1 METTLSH
8 NLSEDLINVKAGQGS
23 NRRGCAKASRWGWRA
38 MELTIAICTFRRPS
52 IAGTLRSIAEQRGFA
67 GLPTIV
73 VIDND
78 NDKSAESRIRAAAA
92 EAGVLIKYVHA
103 PAQNISIARNAALDA
118 ATSRWLAFIDDDE
131 EAEPDWLV
139 RLSAHID
146 CAQAVIGISRA
157 IYSPSQPKWLER
169 CDFHSNRITGRIDN
183 AYTCNA
189 LLDLDF
195 VRRHGL
201 RFDLALG
208 RTGGEDTLFFRS
220 LTAAGGVIAY
230 RPDAVVTEPVPASRA
245 RMRWVLRRNFRAGQ
259 THGLLLATH
268 DHRAFQKLPLT
279 AGAKAAV
286 SATAALA
293 LLPGSARSRRW
304 AARAALHAGALT
316 YRLNRKILIEY

>member
-1 METTLSH
+1 M
-8 NLSEDLINVKAGQGS
+8 D
-23 NRRGCAKASRWGWRA
+23 
-38 MELTIAICTFRRPS
+38 LTIAICTFRRPS

-67 GLPTIV
+67 GLPPIV

-78 NDKSAESRIRAAAA
+78 NDRSAESRILAAAA
-92 EAGVLIKYVHA
+92 EAGVLIKYLHA

-118 ATSRWLAFIDDDE
+118 TTTRWLALIDDDE
-131 EAEPDWLV
+131 QAEPDWLV
-139 RLSAHID
+139 RLSADVGGAH
-146 CAQAVIGISRA
+146 AVIGISRA
-157 IYSPSQPKWLER
+157 IYSPSQPKWLSR
-169 CDFHSNRITGRIDN
+169 CAFYSNRITGRLDN

-230 RPDAVVTEPVPASRA
+230 RPGAVVTEPVPESRA

-268 DHRAFQKLPLT
+268 DPRAFQKLPIT

-293 LLPGSARSRRW
+293 SVPGSARSRRW

-316 YRLNRKILIEY
+316 YRLNRKILKEY

>member
-1 METTLSH
+1 M
-8 NLSEDLINVKAGQGS
+8 D
-23 NRRGCAKASRWGWRA
+23 
-38 MELTIAICTFRRPS
+38 LTIAICTFRRPS

-67 GLPTIV
+67 GLPPIV
-73 VIDND
+73 VVD
-78 NDKSAESRIRAAAA
+78 NDKDRSAQARIMAAAA
-92 EAGVLIKYVHA
+92 EAGVLISYIHA
-103 PAQNISIARNAALDA
+103 PAQNISVARNAALDA
-118 ATSRWLAFIDDDE
+118 AKSKWLAFIDDDE
-131 EAEPDWLV
+131 EAEPDWLA
-139 RLSAHID
+139 RLSSNID
-146 CAQAVIGISRA
+146 NAQAVIGVSRA
-157 IYSPSQPKWLER
+157 IYSPTHPKWLAR
-169 CDFHSNRITGRIDN
+169 CDFHSNRITGRLDN

-195 VRRHGL
+195 VRRHDL

-220 LTAAGGVIAY
+220 LSAAGGVIAY

-268 DHRAFQKLPLT
+268 DHGAFRRLPIT

-293 LLPGSARSRRW
+293 TLPGSARSRRW

-316 YRLNRKILIEY
+316 YRLNRRILTEY